1 MIKMQKINVHR
12 LTVIRN
18 SCITGK
24 AVWIYQG
31 PSRHAAWKAY
41 RRACI
46 REVERMRNWSQTA
59 AKRRENIRRMLN
71 DCMTDKPFTDTLPD
85 EQKTAA
91 RQLIAISKES
101 SSCQSDFYNHI
112 IEERRRQKC

>member
-1 MIKMQKINVHR
+1 MTKISLHSF
-12 LTVIRN
+12 TVIRN

-46 REVERMRNWSQTA
+46 REVERMRNWSQA
-59 AKRRENIRRMLN
+59 AAQRRENIRRMLN
-71 DCMTDKPFTDTLPD
+71 ECLADKPFTDILPD
-85 EQKTAA
+85 QQKTAA
-91 RQLIAISKES
+91 RQLIALSKES
-101 SSCQSDFYNHI
+101 GSCYCDFYNHI
-112 IEERRRQKC
+112 MEERRRNKNKI